1 MSIVRAPCPIPT
13 PKIEAGLDPEPGR
26 ACGAGRFISCNIG
39 HYYLRESKPGEEEV
53 SEVPTLTDSELF
65 IDSGYL
71 SGLEAQSEITR
82 LLDEIF
88 GRLD

>member
-1 MSIVRAPCPIPT
+1 V
-13 PKIEAGLDPEPGR
+13 L
-26 ACGAGRFISCNIG
+26 
-39 HYYLRESKPGEEEV
+39 
-53 SEVPTLTDSELF
+53 TLTNSELF

-71 SGLEAQSEITR
+71 SGLAAQSEITR

>member
-1 MSIVRAPCPIPT
+1 M
-13 PKIEAGLDPEPGR
+13 
-26 ACGAGRFISCNIG
+26 
-39 HYYLRESKPGEEEV
+39 
-53 SEVPTLTDSELF
+53 PTLTDSELF

-88 GRLD
+88 GMLD

>member
-1 MSIVRAPCPIPT
+1 MQYWALLSSGKQT
-13 PKIEAGLDPEPGR
+13 
-26 ACGAGRFISCNIG
+26 
-39 HYYLRESKPGEEEV
+39 GEEEV

>member
-1 MSIVRAPCPIPT
+1 M
-13 PKIEAGLDPEPGR
+13 
-26 ACGAGRFISCNIG
+26 
-39 HYYLRESKPGEEEV
+39 
-53 SEVPTLTDSELF
+53 PTLTDSELF

-71 SGLEAQSEITR
+71 SGLETQSEITR

>member
-1 MSIVRAPCPIPT
+1 M
-13 PKIEAGLDPEPGR
+13 
-26 ACGAGRFISCNIG
+26 
-39 HYYLRESKPGEEEV
+39 
-53 SEVPTLTDSELF
+53 PTLTDSELF

-71 SGLEAQSEITR
+71 SGLEAQSKITR

>member
-1 MSIVRAPCPIPT
+1 L
-13 PKIEAGLDPEPGR
+13 GLGSESGR
-26 ACGAGRFISCNIG
+26 AYRAGRFISCNIG
-39 HYYLRESKPGEEEV
+39 HYYLRESRPGEEEV
-53 SEVPTLTDSELF
+53 SEVPTLTDGELF

-71 SGLEAQSEITR
+71 SGLKAQSEITR

>member
-1 MSIVRAPCPIPT
+1 MEVDS
-13 PKIEAGLDPEPGR
+13 KSGR
-26 ACGAGRFISCNIG
+26 AYRAGRFISCNIG

-53 SEVPTLTDSELF
+53 SEVPTLTDSGLF

>member
-1 MSIVRAPCPIPT
+1 L
-13 PKIEAGLDPEPGR
+13 GLGSESGR
-26 ACGAGRFISCNIG
+26 AYRAGRFTSCNIG
-39 HYYLRESKPGEEEV
+39 HYYLRESRSGEEEV
-53 SEVPTLTDSELF
+53 SEVPALTDGELF

>member
-1 MSIVRAPCPIPT
+1 M
-13 PKIEAGLDPEPGR
+13 L
-26 ACGAGRFISCNIG
+26 
-39 HYYLRESKPGEEEV
+39 
-53 SEVPTLTDSELF
+53 TLTNSELF

-71 SGLEAQSEITR
+71 SGLAAQSEITR

>member
-1 MSIVRAPCPIPT
+1 M
-13 PKIEAGLDPEPGR
+13 
-26 ACGAGRFISCNIG
+26 
-39 HYYLRESKPGEEEV
+39 
-53 SEVPTLTDSELF
+53 SEVPTLTDGELF